1 MSSLTGLLDGAL
13 RRTEPAGRW
22 KAVDDGRFWCHV
34 QPVDRPVAAVGRLGE
49 TVARLGGLDAAIDP
63 GDGTLSPGSRRLIAL
78 ARVYVSPAEIVVL
91 DEATCHLDPVAE
103 AWAEQ
108 AFAQRPGTL
117 VVIAH
122 QISSALRAEWIL
134 MMDAAATVVGRHE
147 ELLQRSALYAQ
158 LVGYWTDAP
167 DRRVPT
173 GRHRLVDRQPAAR
186 A

>member
-1 MSSLTGLLDGAL
+1 
-13 RRTEPAGRW
+13 
-22 KAVDDGRFWCHV
+22 V
-34 QPVDRPVAAVGRLGE
+34 QPVDRSVAAVGHLGG